1 MKGMTALLLASG
13 ISWAAASSEVSSL
26 IQAAGLFIS
35 VMQENPCSGTQS
47 RRSQETLLQPLGSL
61 LCCFREPVSGPR
73 WASTS
78 LALPE
83 P

>member
-1 MKGMTALLLASG
+1 MIVLLLASG
-13 ISWAAASSEVSSL
+13 VSWAAASSEVSSL

-35 VMQENPCSGTQS
+35 VMEENPCSGTQS
-47 RRSQETLLQPLGSL
+47 RRSREPLPQPLGGL
-61 LCCFREPVSGPR
+61 LCCFGEPAPGPR

-78 LALPE
+78 PALPG

>member
-13 ISWAAASSEVSSL
+13 VSRASSEVSSL

-35 VMQENPCSGTQS
+35 VMEENPCSGTQS

-61 LCCFREPVSGPR
+61 LCCFREPVPGPR

-78 LALPE
+78 PALPE